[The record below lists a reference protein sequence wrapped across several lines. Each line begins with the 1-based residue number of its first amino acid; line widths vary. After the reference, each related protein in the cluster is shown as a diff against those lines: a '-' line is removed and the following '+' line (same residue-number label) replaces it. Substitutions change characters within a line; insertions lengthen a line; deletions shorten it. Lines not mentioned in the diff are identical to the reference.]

1 MNKKQLPISCED
13 CEHLKV
19 KIPVSNFI
27 KYEEVIEDKIDYDK
41 CIARCS
47 LEGLTRLDQT
57 TPKLF
62 RLGARLKAN
71 VKNYSKKQIYKDWT
85 MANMC
90 PNFVKANLR
99 DLVQLI
105 RQAKQYYELI
115 QQKQNKFKREDGKGE
130 NFNYEKE
137 E

>member
-1 MNKKQLPISCED
+1 MSKKQPSVVTCED
-13 CEHLKV
+13 CEHLRV
-19 KIPVSNFI
+19 KLSVNNDSH
-27 KYEEVIEDKIDYDK
+27 YDEVVENKIDYDK
-41 CIARCS
+41 SVAHCA
-47 LEGLTRLDQT
+47 LQGLTMLDQV

-99 DLVQLI
+99 DLLQLI
-105 RQAKQYYELI
+105 RQAKQHYELV
-115 QQKQNKFKREDGKGE
+115 QRKENKFKRERIDGNFNCKKGE
-130 NFNYEKE
+130 
-137 E
+137 

>member
-1 MNKKQLPISCED
+1 MDKKQILVSCED
-13 CEHLKV
+13 CEHLRV
-19 KIPVSNFI
+19 KLSINDEI
-27 KYEEVIEDKIDYDK
+27 HYDEVVEDKIDYDK
-41 CIARCS
+41 SVAHCA
-47 LEGLTRLDQT
+47 LEGLTKLDEV

-99 DLVQLI
+99 DLIQLI
-105 RQAKQYYELI
+105 RQAKQHYELI
-115 QQKQNKFKREDGKGE
+115 QQKENKFKRKKDE
-130 NFNYEKE
+130 NFNCKKGE
-137 E
+137 

>member
-1 MNKKQLPISCED
+1 MNEKQRPISCED

-41 CIARCS
+41 CVAHCS
-47 LEGLTRLDQT
+47 LEGLTKLDQV

-71 VKNYSKKQIYKDWT
+71 VKNYSKKQIYQDWT
-85 MANMC
+85 MASMC
-90 PNFVKANLR
+90 PSFVKADLR
-99 DLVQLI
+99 DLLKLI
-105 RQAKQYYELI
+105 RWGKQYYELN
-115 QQKQNKFKREDGKGE
+115 QNNQNKFKREDKKG
-130 NFNYEKE
+130 N
-137 E
+137 

>member
-1 MNKKQLPISCED
+1 MNKKQLPLSCED
-13 CEHLKV
+13 CQHLKV

-27 KYEEVIEDKIDYDK
+27 KYEEVIEDKIDYDT
-41 CIARCS
+41 CVVRCS

-90 PNFVKANLR
+90 PSFVKADLR
-99 DLVQLI
+99 DLLKLI
-105 RQAKQYYELI
+105 RWAKRFYEI
-115 QQKQNKFKREDGKGE
+115 SEERQNKFKRE
-130 NFNYEKE
+130 EKKIE
-137 E
+137 

>member
-1 MNKKQLPISCED
+1 MDKKNLSVSCED

-19 KIPVSNFI
+19 KVPVSDFI

-41 CIARCS
+41 CIAHCA
-47 LEGLTRLDQT
+47 LQGLTMLDQI
-57 TPKLF
+57 TPKTF

-85 MANMC
+85 MASMC

-99 DLVQLI
+99 DLLQLI
-105 RQAKQYYELI
+105 RQAKQHYELV
-115 QQKQNKFKREDGKGE
+115 QQKQNKFKREE
-130 NFNYEKE
+130 IEKR
-137 E
+137 